1 MNSDTE
7 KEKLETQEM
16 NSDTDQEGKGVTGPV
31 GSAPAVRH
39 SDPNDPL
46 SRAPRYS
53 GPPKLKPFTGKKWFS
68 FREDLEAVLDRLGC
82 WEITTGEVTKPDKEV
97 DHEGYVNF
105 MEKKKIAREVL
116 TTNLSD
122 DVKT

>member
-1 MNSDTE
+1 MSPSGQE
-7 KEKLETQEM
+7 KRRNKKARRRERERQELEKI
-16 NSDTDQEGKGVTGPV
+16 NSDTDQEGKGVTGPG

-82 WEITTGEVTKPDKEV
+82 WEITTGEVTMPDKEV

-105 MEKKKIAREVL
+105 MEKKKIA
-116 TTNLSD
+116 
-122 DVKT
+122 